1 MSASGAMVTIVVDG
15 RDVRVP
21 TGVSVAAA
29 MLSAGVGAFRESV
42 NGSVRGPLC
51 GMGVCYECRVMIDD
65 VAHRRACLVM
75 VADGLRVSTHD
86 ELVLR
91 SARDD
96 KVVRRTIHEERV
108 LRSAQDDR
116 YDVVV
121 IGAGPAGIAAA
132 TRAAECGRRV
142 LLLDEGADVGG
153 QIWRH
158 RAGVA
163 ARGAARAWVER
174 LTRSRVTVLCGASV
188 VDVVRRAQGGFALR
202 GERAAG
208 ALLVEADMIVLAT
221 GARERFLPFPGWTLP
236 GVIGVG
242 AAQALLKSG
251 TSFSGKRVVMAGSGP
266 LLLPVASALTADGAV
281 VRLVAEQAT
290 ALDVARYAAGLVRHP
305 ATLVQAAR
313 YRIGFAAAPYTL
325 GTWVSAARG
334 DGRVEEVD
342 VTDGRTLRTLA
353 CDVLCAAF
361 GLVPNTELARLLG
374 CEVAAGLVVVDPHQ
388 QTRQHGV
395 YCAGEPT
402 GIGGVELSL
411 VEGEIAGLSSAGR
424 HAEARTL
431 HPRREMLRRD
441 AATMGRAFAL
451 RPALASLAT
460 ADTIVCRCEDV
471 THGAISTCRTMRQ
484 AKLYTRAG
492 MGACQGR
499 ICGAA
504 LEFLHG
510 WEPDTMRLPSEP
522 TLYSTLT
529 ASPATS
535 APAANHG
542 A

>member
-1 MSASGAMVTIVVDG
+1 MSASDTMVTMSVDG
-15 RDVRVP
+15 REVRVP

-29 MLSAGVGAFRESV
+29 LLSTGVSAFRMSV
-42 NGSVRGPLC
+42 NGSERGPLC
-51 GMGVCYECRVMIDD
+51 GMGVCYECRVSIHD

-86 ELVLR
+86 KQVLPFGCAQGR
-91 SARDD
+91 
-96 KVVRRTIHEERV
+96 H
-108 LRSAQDDR
+108 SAQHDR
-116 YDVVV
+116 HDVVV

-132 TRAAECGRRV
+132 TRAAECGRGV
-142 LLLDEGADVGG
+142 LLLDESADVGG
-153 QIWRH
+153 QIWRG
-158 RAGVA
+158 RAGVEA
-163 ARGAARAWVER
+163 KGSARRWVARLER
-174 LTRSRVTVLCGASV
+174 SGTTVVRGASV
-188 VDVVRRAQGGFALR
+188 VDVLPRAQGGFTVR
-202 GERAAG
+202 GEQAAG
-208 ALLVEADMIVLAT
+208 ALLVDADMIVLAT

-251 TSFSGKRVVMAGSGP
+251 ASFSGKRVVIAGSGP
-266 LLLPVASALTADGAV
+266 LLLPVASALQADGAM
-281 VRLVAEQAT
+281 VRLVAEQAAT
-290 ALDVARYAAGLVRHP
+290 RDVARYAAGLVRHP

-313 YRIGFAAAPYTL
+313 YRIGFAGTPYAL

-342 VTDGRTLRTLA
+342 VTNGRASRTIA

-374 CEVAAGLVVVDPHQ
+374 CDVVGGTGVVNGDQ
-388 QTRQHGV
+388 QTSRDGV
-395 YCAGEPT
+395 YCVGEPT

-411 VEGEIAGLSSAGR
+411 AEGEIAGLCCAGR
-424 HAEARTL
+424 HADARAL

-441 AATMGRAFAL
+441 AAAMGRAFAL
-451 RPALASLAT
+451 RPALSTLAS

-471 THGAISTCRTMRQ
+471 TLGAICTSRTMRQ

-504 LEFLHG
+504 LEFLLG
-510 WEPDTMRLPSEP
+510 WEPDTTRLPVAP
-522 TLYSTLT
+522 ALFSTLI
-529 ASPATS
+529 ADPAPS
-535 APAANHG
+535 APPAHQG